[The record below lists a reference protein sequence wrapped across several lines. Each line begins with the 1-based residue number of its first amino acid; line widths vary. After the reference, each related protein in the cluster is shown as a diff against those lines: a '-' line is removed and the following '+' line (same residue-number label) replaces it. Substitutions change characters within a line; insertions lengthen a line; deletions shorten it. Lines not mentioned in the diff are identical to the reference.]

1 MSANTQTSIKAPDP
15 YSVALSIYRNRE
27 WAQVFKV
34 SEQGVPL
41 DLTGD
46 QLVLLVLDDKSQMV
60 LSNTT
65 PLIGSG
71 DGSASFVYSDI
82 ETESLTANAR
92 YIWQFLRR
100 PAGAPNS
107 DLLTAGP
114 LNVSESP
121 PFP

>member
-1 MSANTQTSIKAPDP
+1 MSTPTTTVTAVDP
-15 YSVALSIYRNRE
+15 YAVPLSIYRNRE
-27 WAQVFKV
+27 RIQYFTL
-34 SEQGVPL
+34 SENGSPL
-41 DLTGD
+41 DISQDELA
-46 QLVLLVLDDKSQMV
+46 LIVLSGPDII

-65 PLIGSG
+65 PLVSSGLGSC
-71 DGSASFVYSDI
+71 SFVYADTD
-82 ETESLTANAR
+82 TESLTANAR

-100 PAGAPNS
+100 PKDAINS